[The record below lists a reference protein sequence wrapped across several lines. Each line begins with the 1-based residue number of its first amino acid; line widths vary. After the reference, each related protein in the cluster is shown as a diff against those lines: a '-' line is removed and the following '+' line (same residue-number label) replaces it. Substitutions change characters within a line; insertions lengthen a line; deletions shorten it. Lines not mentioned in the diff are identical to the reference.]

1 MIAHILLTLALV
13 AVALLLGA
21 SVYESVVMA
30 PNYDRDVP
38 ASVEAARRFLV
49 ARTPAHFFRPLSPIA
64 QALVLAGIVAGWS
77 NLDVRW
83 HGLMAL
89 GLLVLLDVITFTF
102 HYPRLGILF
111 KEPLTA
117 DADRLRRAARKWAA
131 GNWVRNA
138 LLLVAFLL
146 VLFTQLHR

>member
-1 MIAHILLTLALV
+1 MLAHVLLTLALV

-21 SVYESVVMA
+21 SVYESIVMA
-30 PNYDRDVP
+30 PNFARDVP
-38 ASVEAARRFLV
+38 ASVEATRGFLV
-49 ARTPAHFFRPLSPIA
+49 ARTPAHFFRPLSPVA
-64 QALVLAGIVAGWS
+64 QLLVLGGVVAGWGS
-77 NLDVRW
+77 MNVRW
-83 HGLMAL
+83 HGLFAL

-102 HYPRLGILF
+102 HYPRLAVLF

-117 DADRLRRAARKWAA
+117 DADRLRRAAREWAA